1 MNMDNLDQLYNE
13 WCSLQPVDQSVQA
26 VIDRKFMLE
35 FNFNSNHIEGNTLT
49 YGQTELLLIF
59 GQVDSEAK
67 MSDLEEMKA
76 HNVCLKMIQEEAKEI
91 ERPLTESFI
100 RELHHTL
107 LREDYEV
114 QKQDNNGNL
123 VRYTVHAGRYK
134 TRPNSVITTTG
145 ERFEY
150 ASPEETPALMSDL
163 LAWYDAAVQK
173 NELSPIELASLF
185 HYRYI
190 RIHPFEDGNGRIA
203 RLLVNYILYRANY
216 PMIIIR
222 SDDKDKY
229 LSVLNQCDIEVGL
242 APAIGASAEINQ
254 ISPFVEYMKGCL
266 WRALDISVRA
276 SKGENIEEDDDWKKN
291 ILLKAQQ
298 RKEKPARTKELT
310 TKAIREAFI
319 PTIKHVIESV
329 DICKNVCF
337 SIDYSIFTGDMYQ
350 YSRKVQDFY
359 QYAEKNMFQNHVSLH
374 IKIRIAEFISKYD
387 LIAKVECQFNE
398 FGYEIVAKIANQPSS
413 IKFRYGSVPSVRQK
427 KQLSGFIG
435 RYILEVY
442 NRYCEENDND

>member
-1 MNMDNLDQLYNE
+1 MDNLEQLYNE
-13 WCSLQPVDQSVQA
+13 WCSLQPVDQSVQD

-59 GQVDSEAK
+59 GQVDSDAK

-76 HNVCLKMIQEEAKEI
+76 HNVCLRMIQDEARET

-100 RELHHTL
+100 RELHHVL

-114 QKQDNNGNL
+114 HKPDKNGN
-123 VRYTVHAGRYK
+123 VIRYTVHAGRYK
-134 TRPNSVITTTG
+134 TRPNSVITPTG

-163 LAWYDAAVQK
+163 IAWYNDVVQK
-173 NELSPIELASLF
+173 DEYSPIELASIF

-203 RLLVNYILYRANY
+203 RLLVNFILHRSNY

-229 LSVLNQCDIEVGL
+229 LSVLNQCDVEVGL
-242 APAIGASAEINQ
+242 APTAGASAEINQ

-266 WRALDISVRA
+266 RRALDIRIRA
-276 SKGENIEEDDDWKKN
+276 AKGEDIEEDDDWKKN

-298 RKEKPARTKELT
+298 RKGKPARTKEFT
-310 TKAIREAFI
+310 TRAIREAFI

-329 DICKNVCF
+329 NLCSGVCF
-337 SIDYSIFTGDMYQ
+337 SIKYQVNTGVNYQ
-350 YSRKVQDFY
+350 TAHEVQNFY
-359 QYAEKNMFQNHVSLH
+359 HYAENNSFQYHVRLYAT
-374 IKIRIAEFISKYD
+374 IRIAEFLYKYD
-387 LIAKVECQFNE
+387 VKSTVDCQFNE
-398 FGYEIVAKIANQPSS
+398 FGYEIVTMVNNQPLSM
-413 IKFRYGSVPSVRQK
+413 KFRYGTVPSERQM
-427 KQLSGFIG
+427 KQLSSFIG
-435 RYILEVY
+435 RHISDMYD
-442 NRYCEENDND
+442 RYCEENDND

>member
-1 MNMDNLDQLYNE
+1 MDNLEQLYNE
-13 WCSLQPVDQSVQA
+13 WYSLQPVDQSVQA

-59 GQVDSEAK
+59 GQVDSDAK

-76 HNVCLKMIQEEAKEI
+76 HNVCLKMIQEEAKEN

-100 RELHHTL
+100 RELHRVL

-114 QKQDNNGNL
+114 HKQDQNGN
-123 VRYTVHAGRYK
+123 VIRYTVHAGRYK
-134 TRPNSVITTTG
+134 TRPNSVITPTG

-163 LAWYDAAVQK
+163 IAWYNDVVQK
-173 NELSPIELASLF
+173 DEFSPIELASIF

-203 RLLVNYILYRANY
+203 RLLVNFILHRSNY

-242 APAIGASAEINQ
+242 APALGASAELNQ
-254 ISPFVEYMKGCL
+254 ISPFVEYMKRCL
-266 WRALDISVRA
+266 WRALDIRIRA
-276 SKGENIEEDDDWKKN
+276 AKGEDIEEEDDWKKN

-298 RKEKPARTKELT
+298 RKEKPARTKEFT
-310 TKAIREAFI
+310 TRAIREAFI
-319 PTIKHVIESV
+319 PTIKHVIES
-329 DICKNVCF
+329 INLCSGICF
-337 SIDYSIFTGDMYQ
+337 SIKYQVNTGINYQ
-350 YSRKVQDFY
+350 TPHDVQSFY
-359 QYAEKNMFQNHVSLH
+359 HFAENNSFQYHVRLYVT
-374 IKIRIAEFISKYD
+374 IRIAEFLYKYD
-387 LIAKVECQFNE
+387 VKPTVDCQFNE
-398 FGYEIVAKIANQPSS
+398 FGYEIVTMVNSQPLSM
-413 IKFRYGSVPSVRQK
+413 KFRYGTIPSERQM
-427 KQLSGFIG
+427 KQFSSFIG
-435 RYILEVY
+435 RHISDMYD
-442 NRYCEENDND
+442 RYCEENDND